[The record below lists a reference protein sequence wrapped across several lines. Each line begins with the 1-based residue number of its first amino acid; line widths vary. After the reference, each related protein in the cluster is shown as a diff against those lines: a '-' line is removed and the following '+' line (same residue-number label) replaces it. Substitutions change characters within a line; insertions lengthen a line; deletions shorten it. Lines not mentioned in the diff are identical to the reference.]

1 MKIGQRINDLRLRQ
15 KVTLKEL
22 SKKTGLT
29 ASFLSQVERALAS
42 PSVGSLEKI
51 AHALNTR
58 ISRFFDD
65 NEHKEVIFVRKG
77 RDKRY
82 VHKDKKA
89 VCETLASGFLNI
101 NVQPQIFTLPPD
113 CELAMELTS
122 SVGDKF
128 GVVLKGKLEFLCDKE
143 NLIFEEGDSI
153 YCTCTQK
160 IQKAKNIGETE
171 SKLLWIVFR
180 YP

>member
-1 MKIGQRINDLRLRQ
+1 MKIGQRINDLRMLR

-29 ASFLSQVERALAS
+29 VSFLSEVERALAS
-42 PSVGSLEKI
+42 PSVSSLEKI

-58 ISRFFDD
+58 TSYFFGSS
-65 NEHKEVIFVRKG
+65 EHRELIYVRKG
-77 RDKRY
+77 RDKRAI
-82 VHKDKKA
+82 HKDKKA

-101 NVQPQIFTLPPD
+101 NVLPQFFTLPPD
-113 CELAMELTS
+113 CALAMELTS

-128 GVVLKGKLEFLCDKE
+128 GVVLKGKLEFMTDNE

-153 YCTCTQK
+153 YCTYAQK
-160 IQKAKNIGETE
+160 IQKARNIGETE
-171 SKLLWIVFR
+171 AKLLWIVFR
-180 YP
+180 YS

>member
-1 MKIGQRINDLRLRQ
+1 M
-15 KVTLKEL
+15 
-22 SKKTGLT
+22 T

-42 PSVGSLEKI
+42 PSVSSLEKI

-77 RDKRY
+77 RDKRA
-82 VHKDKKA
+82 VHKDKKV

-122 SVGDKF
+122 PVGDKF
-128 GVVLKGKLEFLCDKE
+128 GVVLKGKLEFLCGEEK
-143 NLIFEEGDSI
+143 LLFEEGDSI
-153 YCTCTQK
+153 YCAYTQK
-160 IQKAKNIGETE
+160 IQKATNIGETE
-171 SKLLWIVFR
+171 AKLLWIVFR

>member
-1 MKIGQRINDLRLRQ
+1 M
-15 KVTLKEL
+15 
-22 SKKTGLT
+22 
-29 ASFLSQVERALAS
+29 
-42 PSVGSLEKI
+42 EKI

-58 ISRFFDD
+58 TGYFFG
-65 NEHKEVIFVRKG
+65 NSEHRELIFVRKG
-77 RDKRY
+77 RDKRA

-128 GVVLKGKLEFLCDKE
+128 GIALKGKLEFLCDEEK
-143 NLIFEEGDSI
+143 LVFEEGDSI
-153 YCTCTQK
+153 YSTYTQK
-160 IQKAKNIGETE
+160 IQKATNIGETE
-171 SKLLWIVFR
+171 AKLLWIVFR